1 MGKFNLLTTLSVN
14 AAGLDTGMV
23 EAKNAVKDYAGSVK
37 KDNDKVNLSFRDV
50 ATMGLGEM
58 RKELRALRN
67 ISWAGKTQAEID
79 AINERAGELYDTM
92 EDLRVT
98 QEAYGAEF
106 GAAMASGLQTV
117 SAIGEVALGAAT
129 LFGASEEQ
137 AKKYQQAMVQLIG
150 VTQALGVI
158 ENAMQQKQLKTLAIK
173 IKSVLAIKAE
183 TAATTEA
190 AAAQRGLNLAMLA
203 NPVVLYATAIAA
215 LAAGIYYLVTQQRAS
230 AEASRLE
237 AERLKTLNDMRDAN
251 LKRIEETAQKAFTT
265 YNSQTLTINK
275 LVKAVTDE
283 TKSLNDKKKALGE
296 LISLDPT
303 YLKGLTAS
311 NISTEVGK
319 RIIYDYIKALQKKA
333 EAEAMQSALSEIYLE
348 RFKNEQKIRN
358 AEIGLEVYNVQLL
371 ALAKQKAAADE
382 LGMGGATQVLID
394 KKNEQIEA
402 TKQKIANLNIEQ
414 QNYTRTIET
423 YTKRIEDNT
432 TSVVF
437 NASAINKETEALK
450 SNKKE
455 LIALRDIQNAPERMT
470 PKGMPEPEKV
480 SNLAALGGDTVP
492 EFDYD
497 FVEYLKAQNDQLFNM
512 QTTASL
518 ASSAMGDLANAMVQ
532 MAATG
537 KLSVK
542 DLVNST
548 LSGIRQIIIAKM
560 AESIAKM
567 IAGESTKGLPGLAL
581 AAVGIVGIQ
590 ALFAKLPKFESGG
603 IVPGSLLSGDMI
615 TARVNSGEMILNKAQ
630 QTRLF
635 NIANGSGSGMSG
647 NVVFEIQG
655 DKLVGVLD
663 RYSRKIN
670 SGR

>member
-1 MGKFNLLTTLSVN
+1 
-14 AAGLDTGMV
+14 MV
-23 EAKNAVKDYAGSVK
+23 EAKNAVKEYAGSVK

-117 SAIGEVALGAAT
+117 SAIGEVALGAASM
-129 LFGASEEQ
+129 FGASEEQ

-203 NPVVLYATAIAA
+203 NPVVMYATAIAA

-455 LIALRDIQNAPERMT
+455 LIALRDIQNAPKRMT

-630 QTRLF
+630 QARLF
-635 NIANGSGSGMSG
+635 NIANGSSGSGMSG

>member
-1 MGKFNLLTTLSVN
+1 
-14 AAGLDTGMV
+14 MV
-23 EAKNAVKDYAGSVK
+23 EAKNAVKEYAGSVK

-117 SAIGEVALGAAT
+117 SAIGEVALGAASM
-129 LFGASEEQ
+129 FGASEEQ

-203 NPVVLYATAIAA
+203 NPVVMYATAIAA

-480 SNLAALGGDTVP
+480 SNLASLGGDTVP

-630 QTRLF
+630 QARLF
-635 NIANGSGSGMSG
+635 NIANGSSGSGMSG